1 MRKLVGIR
9 REDKNIWERRV
20 PLTPEHVKV
29 LREKENINFI
39 VQPFE
44 RRAFS
49 DDEFRAAG
57 ATVDEEINRAPF
69 IFAVKEIPVK
79 LLQPEKVYMYF
90 SHTIKG
96 QDYNMPMLQKLLDL
110 KATLID
116 YEAIKDE
123 NGRRLV
129 FFGRFAG
136 IAGMIDAL
144 HAFGKRLQYF
154 GYDTSFLHVKM
165 SYEYGEVALAKK
177 DLQKLADELANADLP
192 DEFAPYIFGFS
203 GYGNV
208 SQGAQEI
215 FDLLPAKEIAPEEI
229 AGITERKEKGLFKVV
244 FKEED
249 LVEPKDKNASFVLQ
263 DYYAHPEKYAPKF
276 EKYLI
281 NLSVLVNAVYWDA
294 RYPRLVTKKI
304 LKENFDKMRLIL
316 IQDISCDI
324 NGGVEITYKATEP
337 DVPGFVYNPETDE
350 YTDGFEGKGVLNLAV
365 DNLPT
370 EIAKDSSVAFG
381 DALMPFVPGIVNADY
396 DLPFAEINLPPEIK
410 RAVIVYKGEL
420 TPDYEYLQEYLNQL
434 TTNS

>member
-1 MRKLVGIR
+1 MKRLVGIR

-20 PLTPEHVKV
+20 PLTPEHVKI
-29 LREKENINFI
+29 LREKENIDFI

-49 DDEFRAAG
+49 DDEYRAAG
-57 ATVDEEINRAPF
+57 AKVDENIGEAPF

-79 LLQPEKVYMYF
+79 LLEPEKVYMYF

-116 YEAIKDE
+116 YETIKDDK
-123 NGRRLV
+123 GRRLV

-154 GYDTSFLHVKM
+154 GYDTPFLHVKM

-177 DLQKLADELANADLP
+177 DLQKLASELNEADLP

-208 SQGAQEI
+208 SRGAQEI
-215 FDLLPAKEIAPEEI
+215 FDLLPAKEIQPDEI
-229 AGITERKEKGLFKVV
+229 AEIVKRKEKGLFKVV
-244 FKEED
+244 FKEEH
-249 LVEPKDKNASFVLQ
+249 LVKPKDENQPFELN
-263 DYYAHPEKYAPKF
+263 DYYAHPEKYEPIF
-276 EKYLI
+276 EKYLV

-294 RYPRLVTKKI
+294 RYPRLVTKKF
-304 LKENFDKMRLIL
+304 LKENFDKMRLVL

-324 NGGVEITYKATEP
+324 DGGVEITYKATEP
-337 DVPGFVYNPETDE
+337 DVPGYVYNPETDE
-350 YTDGFEGKGVLNLAV
+350 FVDGFEGKGVLNLAV

-381 DALMPFVPGIVNADY
+381 EALLPFVPGIVNADY
-396 DLPFAEINLPPEIK
+396 EKSFAEIDLPPEIK

-420 TPDYEYLQEYLNQL
+420 TPDYEYLKDYLK
-434 TTNS
+434 

>member
-1 MRKLVGIR
+1 MRKLIGIR

-20 PLTPEHVKV
+20 PLTPEHVKI
-29 LREKENINFI
+29 LREKENIEFI

-49 DDEFRAAG
+49 DDEYRAAG
-57 ATVDEEINRAPF
+57 ATVSEDFSEAPF
-69 IFAVKEIPVK
+69 VFAVKEIPTK
-79 LLQPEKVYMYF
+79 LLEAGKVYMYF

-96 QDYNMPMLQKLLDL
+96 QDYNMPMLQRLLDL

-116 YEAIKDE
+116 YETIKDE

-154 GYDTSFLHVKM
+154 GYETPFLHVKM
-165 SYEYGEVALAKK
+165 SYEYGEVALAKEDIRK
-177 DLQKLADELANADLP
+177 TALEIANADLP

-208 SQGAQEI
+208 SRGAQEI
-215 FDLLPAKEIAPEEI
+215 FDLLPAKEIAPDEI
-229 AGITERKEKGLFKVV
+229 ADIVARKEKGLFKVV

-249 LVEPKDKNASFVLQ
+249 LVQPKDENQPFELQ

-276 EKYLI
+276 EKYLV
-281 NLSVLVNAVYWDA
+281 NLTALVNAVYWDE
-294 RYPRLVTKKI
+294 RYPRLVTKKF
-304 LKENFDKMRLIL
+304 LKENFDKMRLVL

-324 NGGVEITYKATEP
+324 NGGVEITYRATEP
-337 DVPGFVYNPETDE
+337 DVPGYVYNPETDE
-350 YTDGFEGKGVLNLAV
+350 FTDGFEGKGVLNLAV

-370 EIAKDSSVAFG
+370 EIAKDSSIAFG

-396 DLPFAEINLPPEIK
+396 EKPFAEIDLPPEIK

-420 TPDYEYLQEYLNQL
+420 TPDYEYLKEYLEKVK
-434 TTNS
+434 

>member
-1 MRKLVGIR
+1 MKRLVGIR

-20 PLTPEHVKV
+20 PLTPEHVKI
-29 LREKENINFI
+29 LKEKENIDFI

-44 RRAFS
+44 RRAFL
-49 DDEFRAAG
+49 DDEYREAG
-57 ATVDEEINRAPF
+57 AKVDENISEAPF

-79 LLQPEKVYMYF
+79 LLEPEKVYMYF

-116 YEAIKDE
+116 YETIKDDK
-123 NGRRLV
+123 GRRLV

-154 GYDTSFLHVKM
+154 GYDTPFLHVKM

-177 DLQKLADELANADLP
+177 DLQKLASELNEADLP

-208 SQGAQEI
+208 SRGAQEI
-215 FDLLPAKEIAPEEI
+215 FDLLPAKEIQPDEI
-229 AGITERKEKGLFKVV
+229 AGIVERKEKGLFKVV
-244 FKEED
+244 FKEEH
-249 LVEPKDKNASFVLQ
+249 LVKPKDENKPFELN
-263 DYYAHPEKYAPKF
+263 DYYNHPEKYEPIF
-276 EKYLI
+276 EKYLV

-294 RYPRLVTKKI
+294 RYPRLVTKKF
-304 LKENFDKMRLIL
+304 LKENFDKMRMVL

-324 NGGVEITYKATEP
+324 DGGVEITYKATEP
-337 DVPGFVYNPETDE
+337 DVPGYVYDPETDE
-350 YTDGFEGKGVLNLAV
+350 FTDGFEGKGVLNLAV

-381 DALMPFVPGIVNADY
+381 EALLPFVPGIVKADY
-396 DLPFAEINLPPEIK
+396 EKSFVEIDLPPEIK

-420 TPDYEYLQEYLNQL
+420 TPDYEYLKDYLK
-434 TTNS
+434 